1 MNHGTGDEARMPP
14 KLEKPR
20 PVSHS
25 RIQLINYK
33 GKQILLVDLS
43 NFSAAEVENTVRA
56 VPEVVTTR
64 ARASVLLLAD
74 FTKAA
79 FDQEALRAMKEA
91 AVFNKPYIK
100 KTAWVGAE
108 SFSEEFRENLESFS
122 RRDFPTFKN
131 RQDALDWLAAD

>member
-1 MNHGTGDEARMPP
+1 
-14 KLEKPR
+14 
-20 PVSHS
+20 VSS
-25 RIQLINYK
+25 ARIQFISFK

-43 NFSAAEVENTVRA
+43 DLSAAEVEKTIRA

-64 ARASVLLLAD
+64 ARGSVLLLAD
-74 FTKAA
+74 FTDAA

-108 SFSEEFRENLESFS
+108 SFPEVFRENLKSFS
-122 RRDFPTFKN
+122 RREFPTFKT
-131 RQDALDWLAAD
+131 RAEALEWLAE